1 MYIRCN
7 TLPMKEEQWSKNSKP
22 YDKRISNTVR
32 FEIMTV
38 WGT

>member
-7 TLPMKEEQWSKNSKP
+7 TLPMMEDQRSENSTP

-32 FEIMTV
+32 LEAMTV